1 MKSVYLLST
10 VAIMATSASAW
21 FGSWYSTE
29 FTFNDGKSI
38 SILPVQLGEAH
49 SSGYNLTG
57 NYLNPKEVQAT
68 SECVRNAGGIKSV
81 AISSIFDFANTQYCI
96 QGYDVE
102 SCDEHKDIIGM
113 TWDTGS
119 MSKLASSLHAS
130 RAVVDILK
138 LAVNILL
145 TMVWISR
152 QRWLRR

>member
-21 FGSWYSTE
+21 LGSWYSTE
-29 FTFNDGKSI
+29 FTFNDGKSS
-38 SILPVQLGEAH
+38 SILRVQLDPAH
-49 SSGYNLTG
+49 NSGYELEG
-57 NYLNPKEVQAT
+57 KYLNPKEVQAT
-68 SECVRNAGGIKSV
+68 SECVRNAGGIESV
-81 AISSIFDFANTQYCI
+81 AISSIFDFANTEYCI

-119 MSKLASSLHAS
+119 MSKSASSLHVNT
-130 RAVVDILK
+130 AVVDIMK